1 MVSKLD
7 KLVVK
12 VLGAKYGRIEN
23 RMREKE
29 KKKAKLASCV
39 WKGVERSKGL
49 IVEGLSYL
57 LGEGTQVLEV
67 GNWNIPGYSGKRAS
81 NQSLN

>member
-1 MVSKLD
+1 MASKLD

-23 RMREKE
+23 RMREE

-39 WKGVERSKGL
+39 WRGVERSKGL
-49 IVEGLSYL
+49 IIEGLSYL
-57 LGEGTQVLEV
+57 LVGGTQVLKL
-67 GNWNIPGYSGKRAS
+67 GNWNIPGYYG
-81 NQSLN
+81 